1 MSFLCILEINPLLV
15 VSFAIIFSHSE
26 GCLLILFIVL
36 VIFLM
41 MSFKAQQLLILI
53 KYHSS
58 IFYFVVVLL
67 VSCLR
72 NHYLIQGQEDIGLY
86 FFPTVLQLLLSYF
99 SLEVN
104 FKS

>member
-15 VSFAIIFSHSE
+15 VSFAITFSHSE

-58 IFYFVVVLL
+58 IVYFVVCAFGIMSKKSLL
-67 VSCLR
+67 NPR
-72 NHYLIQGQEDIGLY
+72 PGRHRPI

>member
-1 MSFLCILEINPLLV
+1 MSFLCILEINPLLA

-41 MSFKAQQLLILI
+41 MSFKPQQLLILI

-58 IFYFVVVLL
+58 IFYFVVCAFGIMSKKSLL
-67 VSCLR
+67 NPR
-72 NHYLIQGQEDIGLY
+72 PGRHRPI